1 MRQAGLPLRR
11 PTGVF
16 YSPGAKKVVRLTTV
30 AGATRSRYK
39 GRVTRVVHLS
49 TSDSSGGAA
58 RAAFRLHT
66 GLRRIGVESSML
78 VQERKS
84 TDPHVRQ
91 FLPPSDLVT
100 RVRRR
105 ARRRSI
111 EGDAARY
118 PNRPPSLDWF
128 SDDRTP
134 FAGQIVAQVPPCDLI
149 NLHWVAGFVDY
160 EGFFPDAAKLG
171 VPLVW
176 RLADMNAFTGG
187 CHYDDHSGKFTQ
199 QCGACHQL
207 GSTDAND
214 LSHQI
219 WLRKKRA
226 LSQVPAGGLHLVAT
240 SRWIAGEAKR
250 SSLMGGFPVTI
261 IPNGL
266 DVQEFRPRDRGFARD
281 FFNLSPSS
289 KIVLFAADSADTV
302 RKGFAYL
309 AEALSGMRDVE
320 DLLLV
325 SVGGG
330 EPKLDP
336 SVRHV
341 RLGRIRDDRVLSLA
355 YSAADVYVIAS
366 LQESFGQTVTESL
379 ACGTPVVGFA
389 SGGIP
394 DMVRPGVTGY
404 LAPTRDVAALREA
417 VGRVLADPAKRAEMA
432 QNCRRIAVEEY
443 SLEVQARAY
452 ATLYEKLL
460 IERPTQATPAR
471 GR

>member
-1 MRQAGLPLRR
+1 MI
-11 PTGVF
+11 
-16 YSPGAKKVVRLTTV
+16 
-30 AGATRSRYK
+30 
-39 GRVTRVVHLS
+39 RVVHLS

-78 VQERKS
+78 VEERKS
-84 TDPHVRQ
+84 GDEHVRA
-91 FLPPSDLVT
+91 FRPPSDLLS
-100 RVRRR
+100 RLRRR
-105 ARRRSI
+105 ARRGTIAKDS
-111 EGDAARY
+111 ARY
-118 PNRPPSLDWF
+118 SNRPPSLDWF

-134 FAGQIVAQVPPCDLI
+134 YAGQIVPQIPPCDVI

-160 EGFFPDAAKLG
+160 EGFFPEAAKLG
-171 VPLVW
+171 MPLVW

-187 CHYDDHSGKFTQ
+187 CHYDDHSAKFTQ
-199 QCGACHQL
+199 HCGACHQL
-207 GSTDAND
+207 GSTDPND

-226 LSQVPAGGLHLVAT
+226 LDHLPPGGLHLVGT

-250 SSLMGGFPVTI
+250 STLLGAFPSTI

-266 DVQEFRPRDRGFARD
+266 DVEEFRPRDRAFSRD
-281 FFNLSPSS
+281 FFNIPPDA
-289 KIVLFAADSADTV
+289 KVVLFAADSADTV
-302 RKGFAYL
+302 RKGFSYL
-309 AEALSGMRDVE
+309 AEALAGMRDVP
-320 DLLLV
+320 DLLLL

-330 EPKLDP
+330 KPVLDP

-341 RLGRIRDDRVLSLA
+341 SLGRIKDDRVLSLA

-394 DMVRPGVTGY
+394 DMVRPGVTGQ

-417 VGRVLADPAKRAEMA
+417 VRQVLADPEKRAEMSA
-432 QNCRRIAVEEY
+432 NCRRIAVGEY

-452 ATLYEKLL
+452 AALYERLVAEKLSDAT
-460 IERPTQATPAR
+460 RPAAGKTAPIAARPADVR
-471 GR
+471 